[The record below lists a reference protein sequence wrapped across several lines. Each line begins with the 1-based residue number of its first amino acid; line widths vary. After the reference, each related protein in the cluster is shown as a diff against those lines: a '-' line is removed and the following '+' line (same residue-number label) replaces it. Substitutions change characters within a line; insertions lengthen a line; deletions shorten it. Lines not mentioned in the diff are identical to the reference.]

1 MRQGELTVERM
12 CFLAQVSRASYYRW
26 LTCES
31 PLEED
36 MAVRHAIQ
44 EIALQHR
51 RRYGYRRICVELRA
65 RGMIVNK
72 KRVQRLMQEDNL
84 LAIGRRNYILTTDSK
99 HSWKVYLNL
108 AARMELTGID
118 QLWVADITYIRLRS
132 EFVYLAVVMDRF
144 SRRVVG
150 WALDRT
156 LAARLPVAALQQ
168 AIDTRKPGPGLIHH
182 SDRGIQYSSREY
194 VDLLEQHRIEPSMSR
209 PANPWDNAA
218 CESFMSTLKKEE
230 VYCNQYKDL
239 EDLRAHLDEFIGN
252 YYNRLRR
259 HSALAI
265 NLRRSLR
272 KLSRLLAGRALG
284 RRKWSISTIRSSRR
298 RPRRPSSN
306 DALFLSSGV
315 WS

>member
-1 MRQGELTVERM
+1 M

-26 LTCES
+26 LAGES
-31 PLEED
+31 PVEED
-36 MAVRHAIQ
+36 MAVRDAIQ

-72 KRVQRLMQEDNL
+72 KRVQRLMQQDNL
-84 LAIGRRNYILTTDSK
+84 LAIGRRNFILTTDSK

-194 VDLLEQHRIEPSMSR
+194 ADLLEQHRMEPSMSR

-239 EDLRAHLDEFIGN
+239 EDLLAHLDEFIGN

-259 HSALAI
+259 HSALDYQSPEEFEKA
-265 NLRRSLR
+265 
-272 KLSRLLAGRALG
+272 LLASGG
-284 RRKWSISTIRSSRR
+284 QSIGAAKVEYFHNPEQSVAATEAI
-298 RPRRPSSN
+298 
-306 DALFLSSGV
+306 V
-315 WS
+315 K